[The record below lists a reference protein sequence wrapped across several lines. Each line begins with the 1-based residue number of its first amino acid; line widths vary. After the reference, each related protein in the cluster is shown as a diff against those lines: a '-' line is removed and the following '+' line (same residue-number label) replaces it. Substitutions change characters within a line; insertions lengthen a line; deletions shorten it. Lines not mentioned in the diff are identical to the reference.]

1 MSFLKEI
8 VEIKKEE
15 IKALKSQEKNFSD
28 ALQTAE
34 AGKFLK
40 SITRDPINIIAEIK
54 KASPTMGVIRKEVNI
69 ENIAKIYEENGA
81 NAISVLTDKKFFQG
95 QPDYLAKVK
104 NVVQIPVMRKD
115 FILDPLQIQ
124 EARYYGADAILL
136 IATILPLKKLKELI
150 SVTRELGMDFILEVH
165 DEEDLKKAL
174 KTDAQIIGIN
184 NRDLRTFQ
192 INLNTALKLY
202 NKIPED
208 RSIVVESGLNSLRDL
223 HFFTEIGVKTFLVGK
238 YLMEQNHPG
247 NVLRAMKDSGVEEG

>member
-1 MSFLKEI
+1 
-8 VEIKKEE
+8 
-15 IKALKSQEKNFSD
+15 
-28 ALQTAE
+28 
-34 AGKFLK
+34 
-40 SITRDPINIIAEIK
+40 
-54 KASPTMGVIRKEVNI
+54 
-69 ENIAKIYEENGA
+69 
-81 NAISVLTDKKFFQG
+81 
-95 QPDYLAKVK
+95 
-104 NVVQIPVMRKD
+104 MRKD